1 MQVQFT
7 EDWFAYDNA
16 TAMWTWLEEANWTE
30 LVGPTFENVG
40 PWQLVKSS
48 RDWIARWACRHVS
61 EETEQSS
68 ILMFGSPPTIRG
80 SPHTKESNSATEHMD
95 THTGVQRRDQNN

>member
-1 MQVQFT
+1 MQFT

-16 TAMWTWLEEANWTE
+16 TAMRTWLEEGNWTK
-30 LVGPTFENVG
+30 LFGPTFENVG

-48 RDWIARWACRHVS
+48 RDWIAPWACRHIS

-68 ILMFGSPPTIRG
+68 ILMYGSPPRIRG
-80 SPHTKESNSATEHMD
+80 SPHTKESDSATEHMD
-95 THTGVQRRDQNN
+95 THKGVERRDQTN